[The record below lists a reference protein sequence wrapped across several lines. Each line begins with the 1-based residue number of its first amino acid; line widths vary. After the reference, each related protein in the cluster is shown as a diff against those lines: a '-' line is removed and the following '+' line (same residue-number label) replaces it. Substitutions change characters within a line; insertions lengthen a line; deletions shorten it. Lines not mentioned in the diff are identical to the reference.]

1 LEIAGTLVRVVVRT
15 KAALPLFFF
24 DDIIIIE
31 SAREDDDDDDLSAL
45 LRVKQHL

>member
-24 DDIIIIE
+24 DDIIIID
-31 SAREDDDDDDLSAL
+31 AREEDDDDDLSAL